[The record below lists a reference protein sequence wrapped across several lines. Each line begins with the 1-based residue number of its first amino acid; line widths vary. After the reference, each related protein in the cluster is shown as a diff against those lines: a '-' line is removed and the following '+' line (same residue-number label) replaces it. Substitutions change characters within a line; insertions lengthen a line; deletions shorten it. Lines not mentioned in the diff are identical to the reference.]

1 MYLAV
6 KNVKTI
12 EDYKLILIFEDG
24 SVRVFDVSPLLEKG
38 IFKELNDEV
47 LFKTVKI
54 NFDTV
59 EWVNGVD
66 IDPEALYEDS
76 TPLQRKIVTLT

>member
-59 EWVNGVD
+59 EWVNGAD

>member
-1 MYLAV
+1 MYLVV
-6 KNVKTI
+6 KNVKAI
-12 EDYKLILIFEDG
+12 EDYKLILTFEDG
-24 SVRVFDVSPLLEKG
+24 SVRVFDVSPLLDKG

-59 EWVNGVD
+59 EWVNGAD
-66 IDPEALYEDS
+66 IDPVNKLS
-76 TPLQRKIVTLT
+76 LPFVKW

>member
-1 MYLAV
+1 MYLVV
-6 KNVKTI
+6 KNVKAI
-12 EDYKLILIFEDG
+12 EDYKLILTFEDG

-59 EWVNGVD
+59 EWVNGAD
-66 IDPEALYEDS
+66 IDPKTLYEDS
-76 TPLQRKIVTLT
+76 VPLQ

>member
-6 KNVKTI
+6 KNVKAI
-12 EDYKLILIFEDG
+12 EDYKLILTFEDG

-59 EWVNGVD
+59 EWVNGAD
-66 IDPEALYEDS
+66 IDPVNKLS
-76 TPLQRKIVTLT
+76 LPFVKW

>member
-12 EDYKLILIFEDG
+12 EDYKLILTFEDG